1 MSFRNEMFKC
11 QIFHV
16 LAEIFIAENSEL
28 FSKYKFRGRLKDV
41 GN

>member
-1 MSFRNEMFKC
+1 MFKC
-11 QIFHV
+11 QLFQV

-28 FSKYKFRGRLKDV
+28 FSKYKFRGHMKEV